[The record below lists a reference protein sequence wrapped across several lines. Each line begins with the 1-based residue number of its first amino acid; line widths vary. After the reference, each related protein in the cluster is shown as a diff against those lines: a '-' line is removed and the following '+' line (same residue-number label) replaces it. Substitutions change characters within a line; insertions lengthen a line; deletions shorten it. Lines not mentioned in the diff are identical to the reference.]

1 MIGMPESV
9 KAILDASIWRVRR
22 IYLLRGLV
30 ATLFVAITA
39 TLVVM
44 AVDACFTLFSDAAR
58 WLLSSLL
65 YGCILLAG
73 YLSLVRPLARR
84 LDARRMAK
92 ILDARHPE
100 NEECLTTLVELV
112 ETAERNPGRAN
123 FSAEL
128 LELLSKKAAAAA
140 LSVDAEREFT
150 SRTILRRLKA
160 LLAIVAL
167 LALSFVIVPHLAGRL
182 FVRAVAPWADVG
194 NLYSSDITVKP
205 GDVAV
210 LGGMVVRI
218 EATVAEGFPYA
229 PSIRISRK
237 GALGWGEEYVEP
249 MDGGVYEATA
259 DLAEPEWRYRVCAG
273 PAVSRYYTVR
283 VCEMPRYKSFS
294 ARIDYPDYTGFS
306 PSVVSNDEVSTLEA
320 VDGSRVSF
328 SLDLGDRAVNAVLL
342 VNGRAA
348 TRHEMVS
355 NRVANWTLD
364 LVSPEGF
371 AAPRRG
377 GLLKSF
383 LDAPLFAN
391 DATVRRSCHGPPSR
405 A

>member
-150 SRTILRRLKA
+150 SRTSVGLRR
-160 LLAIVAL
+160 
-167 LALSFVIVPHLAGRL
+167 
-182 FVRAVAPWADVG
+182 
-194 NLYSSDITVKP
+194 
-205 GDVAV
+205 
-210 LGGMVVRI
+210 
-218 EATVAEGFPYA
+218 
-229 PSIRISRK
+229 
-237 GALGWGEEYVEP
+237 
-249 MDGGVYEATA
+249 
-259 DLAEPEWRYRVCAG
+259 C
-273 PAVSRYYTVR
+273 
-283 VCEMPRYKSFS
+283 
-294 ARIDYPDYTGFS
+294 S
-306 PSVVSNDEVSTLEA
+306 PSWRCSP
-320 VDGSRVSF
+320 F
-328 SLDLGDRAVNAVLL
+328 LL
-342 VNGRAA
+342 
-348 TRHEMVS
+348 
-355 NRVANWTLD
+355 
-364 LVSPEGF
+364 
-371 AAPRRG
+371 
-377 GLLKSF
+377 
-383 LDAPLFAN
+383 
-391 DATVRRSCHGPPSR
+391 
-405 A
+405 

>member
-1 MIGMPESV
+1 MIGIPESV
-9 KAILDASIWRVRR
+9 KAILDASIRRVRR

-73 YLSLVRPLARR
+73 YLSLVRPLARH

-194 NLYSSDITVKP
+194 NLYSGDITVKP

-210 LGGMVVRI
+210 LGHGVAQQIRDHRMLVLRTRDCHEVV
-218 EATVAEGFPYA
+218 E
-229 PSIRISRK
+229 
-237 GALGWGEEYVEP
+237 
-249 MDGGVYEATA
+249 
-259 DLAEPEWRYRVCAG
+259 
-273 PAVSRYYTVR
+273 
-283 VCEMPRYKSFS
+283 
-294 ARIDYPDYTGFS
+294 
-306 PSVVSNDEVSTLEA
+306 
-320 VDGSRVSF
+320 
-328 SLDLGDRAVNAVLL
+328 RA
-342 VNGRAA
+342 
-348 TRHEMVS
+348 
-355 NRVANWTLD
+355 NR
-364 LVSPEGF
+364 
-371 AAPRRG
+371 
-377 GLLKSF
+377 
-383 LDAPLFAN
+383 
-391 DATVRRSCHGPPSR
+391 
-405 A
+405 

>member
-123 FSAEL
+123 FSAHW
-128 LELLSKKAAAAA
+128 AAI
-140 LSVDAEREFT
+140 RT
-150 SRTILRRLKA
+150 S
-160 LLAIVAL
+160 
-167 LALSFVIVPHLAGRL
+167 S
-182 FVRAVAPWADVG
+182 
-194 NLYSSDITVKP
+194 
-205 GDVAV
+205 
-210 LGGMVVRI
+210 
-218 EATVAEGFPYA
+218 
-229 PSIRISRK
+229 
-237 GALGWGEEYVEP
+237 
-249 MDGGVYEATA
+249 
-259 DLAEPEWRYRVCAG
+259 
-273 PAVSRYYTVR
+273 
-283 VCEMPRYKSFS
+283 SFS
-294 ARIDYPDYTGFS
+294 PVIS
-306 PSVVSNDEVSTLEA
+306 
-320 VDGSRVSF
+320 
-328 SLDLGDRAVNAVLL
+328 
-342 VNGRAA
+342 
-348 TRHEMVS
+348 
-355 NRVANWTLD
+355 
-364 LVSPEGF
+364 
-371 AAPRRG
+371 
-377 GLLKSF
+377 
-383 LDAPLFAN
+383 
-391 DATVRRSCHGPPSR
+391 SC
-405 A
+405 